1 MQNKFSC
8 CDGTDQIPQCVII
21 GGQIENNKLSRPNQ
35 TKANSIADYFFYKL
49 TVLIRCDIGP
59 SGMHVHVHVLVL
71 SKSSGHYTWY

>member
-59 SGMHVHVHVLVL
+59 SGMHVHVLVL